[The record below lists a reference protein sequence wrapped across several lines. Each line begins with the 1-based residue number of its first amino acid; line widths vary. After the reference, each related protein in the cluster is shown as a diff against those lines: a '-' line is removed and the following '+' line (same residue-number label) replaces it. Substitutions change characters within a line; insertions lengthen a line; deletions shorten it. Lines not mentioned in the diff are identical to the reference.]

1 MAVFNPQVN
10 PTNDPNYTGISKP
23 ISDVTPDKSTA
34 IAITG
39 GAEALGS
46 AVSLVEQ
53 TAQDYIK
60 EKTRAGIE
68 ALRGAT
74 TVAYEDIRNAQATGA
89 QPSPLAQRT
98 AGFTGSLVA
107 GAGDPDTPPALQAGL
122 DRAGDIATARA
133 QGSVKANDTLYTGAL
148 NSLAKQLR
156 NEFPGHRDFIDEQ
169 IAKIS
174 GKNPANA
181 YMDNLLQDIRSSA
194 TKTDA
199 FENKILS
206 LASSNFGAP
215 DVKMYWEA
223 YRAKLPGSFQN
234 LTDAVYRA
242 EKDKYTYQMHTNQS
256 TENKTDLEADAGLA
270 KTQYQQRSASA
281 VFRNFNPVIEIP
293 GFTSPAMQQK
303 LLDEYR
309 QGLPSSIKQEQWDQ
323 MLLNAQRARDV
334 ADNELKDIANN
345 GGYAKRI
352 RDPEAEKAIRNNEL
366 TYFDN
371 QIKAISSKDV
381 GTMFDLQRRA
391 KGMEDNAKYQV
402 YSDANMGDFFLKGKI
417 VRENLPDQWSSFL
430 TQQALSKGH
439 LGRFQNWFSDTQM
452 KIGVPDDVRKDGVA
466 KSMTADIIQAKR
478 AEKDANAK
486 PPSRLYDDLVENV
499 NLITKAQEMGQ
510 ENIAKEAVKYSFD
523 PARNSKLLNQFG
535 RDFTDDN
542 GVFHK
547 GKFAY
552 YDVMSKPKIV
562 DSVFALKDKDSWD
575 MMKNWQEVSFKT
587 LFGEEVKTL
596 NGIQGDKSLPVKLR
610 WEGNQ
615 IVPEFPKATT
625 NVEANYMDAA
635 RKSIN
640 DLNRGLSNLAYM
652 HGKEADPNQT
662 SAYLFDVLNQ
672 LGYSPND
679 RLHGDNLPQRVIEAI
694 AASVKPKPTSAGAMK
709 AAE

>member
-34 IAITG
+34 LAITG
-39 GAEALGS
+39 ATEALGS
-46 AVSLVEQ
+46 AVGLAEQ
-53 TAQDYIK
+53 TTQDYIK
-60 EKTRAGIE
+60 DKTRAGIE

-74 TVAYEDIRNAQATGA
+74 TVAYEDIRNAQFTGQ

-107 GAGDPDTPPALQAGL
+107 SGDPDTPPALQAGL

-199 FENKILS
+199 FESKILG

-223 YRAKLPGSFQN
+223 YRAKLPGSFNN

-242 EKDKYTYQMHTNQS
+242 EKDKYTHQMHTNQS
-256 TENKTDLEADAGLA
+256 TENKTDLEADAVLA
-270 KTQYQQRSASA
+270 RSQYQQRSASA

-293 GFTSPAMQQK
+293 GLTSPAMQQR
-303 LLDEYR
+303 LIDEYR
-309 QGLPSSIKQEQWDQ
+309 QGLPSSLKQENWDQ
-323 MLLNAQRARDV
+323 LLLNAQRARDV

-352 RDPEAEKAIRNNEL
+352 RDPATEKAIRDNEL

-371 QIKAISSKDV
+371 QIKAISNKDV

-391 KGMEDNAKYQV
+391 KGMEDNSKFQM
-402 YSDANMGDFFLKGKI
+402 YSEPTLGEWLRKSKVI
-417 VRENLPDQWSSFL
+417 RENLPDAWSNFL
-430 TQQALSKGH
+430 TQKALGQGY
-439 LGRFQNWFSDTQM
+439 LGQFQNWFSDTSM
-452 KIGVPDDVRKDGVA
+452 KIGVPDDVRKDGAA
-466 KSMTADIIQAKR
+466 KSMTADILQAKK
-478 AEKDANAK
+478 AAKDTK
-486 PPSRLYDDLVENV
+486 VPSRLYDDLVENV
-499 NLITKAQEMGQ
+499 NLITKAEEMGHQ
-510 ENIAKEAVKYSFD
+510 DVAKEAVKYSFD
-523 PARNSKLLNQFG
+523 PARNGKLLDQFG

-552 YDVMSKPKIV
+552 YDVMTKPKIV
-562 DSVFALKDKDSWD
+562 DSVHNLKDKDSWD
-575 MMKNWQEVSFKT
+575 MMKNWQEISFRN
-587 LFGEEVKTL
+587 LFGEEVKKL
-596 NGIQGDKSLPVKLR
+596 NDIQGDRSLPMKLR

-635 RKSIN
+635 RRSVN

-652 HGKEADPNQT
+652 HSKEGGDT
-662 SAYLFDVLNQ
+662 SAYLFEVLMQ

-679 RLHGDNLPQRVIEAI
+679 RLHGDNLPQRVIESI
-694 AASVKPKPTSAGAMK
+694 ANSIKPKPTTAGAAK